1 MWEPRQHFSHFLE
14 HPIFPLLLSRP
25 SIAILSGGRPP
36 SFVIPDRIHLIMASS
51 VLPVALKN
59 KLLGYRR
66 TPNAQLAALN
76 LDL

>member
-1 MWEPRQHFSHFLE
+1 
-14 HPIFPLLLSRP
+14 
-25 SIAILSGGRPP
+25 
-36 SFVIPDRIHLIMASS
+36 MASS